1 MQHEQQAGKGGLMAK
16 KPAARDTEQYI
27 HTSTRRLNLPTE
39 QTATTMSDD
48 DRRPVQH
55 VPDTRAVDD
64 DPVLAWNRRP
74 PPPQSA
80 EGGGHEGHAAHPLY
94 IREKV
99 HPAAFVKLL
108 QGKGDQP
115 SLFADFNGLP
125 SADAAYEWYQHAAN
139 WSNRLIH
146 GESVRVM
153 ASLLARENMAGKV
166 QLIYFDPPYGMGYKS
181 NFQVSVNSRETPEK
195 AEGRPHDTRTIRA
208 FRDTYER
215 GIHSYLDLTLEKL
228 ILMRELLTDSGS
240 LFMQI
245 GDENVHRAAVL
256 LDEVFGAENRL
267 ATIPYATTGGSS
279 SKTLPSVA
287 DYLLWYA
294 KDKET
299 VRYHQLYER
308 LSRAEKVEHMSWHAM
323 VELNDGTTR
332 TLTDEECR
340 NPDDVLPA
348 GSRIFRRR
356 SLDSQGTSKT
366 GRSEPY
372 IWNGISYP
380 CPTGRQW
387 SVSME
392 GLDRLAE
399 NDRLIAVDEEAT
411 LCWKRYEDEVPGRR
425 INNIWQSQ
433 KQAKDKRYVV
443 QTADSVIERCIL
455 MATDPGDLV
464 FDPTCG
470 SATTALAAERWG
482 RRWITC
488 DTSPV
493 AVSIARQRLATAVFP
508 YWTLADSADGAR
520 QEAELSGQPPVD
532 PPEGGW
538 GNDPA
543 AGFVYERVPQVS
555 ASVLAYD
562 LDPDPIMLVDQPR
575 RKRAVTR
582 VTSPMTVESEQ
593 PWATVIP
600 LEGSDD
606 ESVVAHDDFLEAV
619 QAALLNHTVKGGRD
633 SADITIRALEP
644 WPGDSSGHLLAF
656 KAVYT
661 VDSGAAEHT
670 AAVMVAAEDVT
681 VPAEMIREAARE
693 ITDSAERADLL
704 LTVAYAYAADAPA
717 KVGRIQV
724 ARAQM
729 NRDLMIRDLSDETGH
744 EAFVII
750 GEPDV
755 EISQLPDGRITVEVK
770 GYDTFDPAT
779 GNAAAGGPDDVACWM
794 IDTDHDGESFFARR
808 IHFPGAQ
815 NDRQIKKLLKELGKG
830 ADDAELQA
838 LTAMRSAPF
847 NPPEQAR
854 IAVKI
859 ITSTGMEMTTIRPTT

>member
-1 MQHEQQAGKGGLMAK
+1 M
-16 KPAARDTEQYI
+16 
-27 HTSTRRLNLPTE
+27 
-39 QTATTMSDD
+39 
-48 DRRPVQH
+48 
-55 VPDTRAVDD
+55 
-64 DPVLAWNRRP
+64 
-74 PPPQSA
+74 
-80 EGGGHEGHAAHPLY
+80 
-94 IREKV
+94 

-108 QGKGDQP
+108 QGGGEQP

-146 GESVRVM
+146 GESARVM
-153 ASLLARENMAGKV
+153 ASLLAREHMAGKV
-166 QLIYFDPPYGMGYKS
+166 QMIYFDPPYGMGYKS

-195 AEGRPHDTRTIRA
+195 AEGRPLDTRTIRA

-228 ILMRELLTDSGS
+228 TLMRELLADTGS

-245 GDENVHRAAVL
+245 GDENVHRAAIL
-256 LDEVFGAENRL
+256 LDEVFGAENRV
-267 ATIPYATTGGSS
+267 ATIPFATTGGSS

-299 VRYHQLYER
+299 VRYHQLYEP
-308 LSRAEKVEHMSWHAM
+308 LSRAEQINHMSSYAMLELANGSIRGLTAEERRDPDWH
-323 VELNDGTTR
+323 
-332 TLTDEECR
+332 
-340 NPDDVLPA
+340 LPKN
-348 GSRIFRRR
+348 SRLFRRVG
-356 SLDSQGTSKT
+356 LTSQGVSTT

-372 IWNGISYP
+372 VWDGKEHPCDPARHWAISH
-380 CPTGRQW
+380 
-387 SVSME
+387 E
-392 GLDRLAE
+392 GLDRLG
-399 NDRLIAVDEEAT
+399 RLGRLAAVEGGS
-411 LCWKRYEDEVPGRR
+411 LGWKRYEDEVPGRR
-425 INNIWQSQ
+425 INNIWHRQMS
-433 KQAKDKRYVV
+433 ASDKRYVV
-443 QTADSVIERCIL
+443 QTADSVIERCML

-470 SATTALAAERWG
+470 SAATAAVAEKWG

-520 QEAELSGQPPVD
+520 QEAELSGQPPAD

-538 GNDPA
+538 GEDPA
-543 AGFVYERVPQVS
+543 AGFVYERVPKVS

-582 VTSPMTVESEQ
+582 VASPLTVESEQ

-619 QAALLNHTVKGGRD
+619 QAALLNHTVRGGRD
-633 SADITIRALEP
+633 SADITVQALAP
-644 WPGDSSGHLLAF
+644 WPGSSGLLAWR
-656 KAVYT
+656 AVYT
-661 VDSGAAEHT
+661 VDSGAAEHV

-704 LTVAYAYAADAPA
+704 LVVAYAYAADAPA

-729 NRDLMIRDLSDETGH
+729 NRDLMIRELSDETGH

-755 EISQLPDGRITVEVK
+755 EISSKPDGRITVQVK

-779 GNAAAGGPDDVACWM
+779 GNAAAGGPGDVACWM

-808 IHFPGAQ
+808 IHFPGADS
-815 NDRQIKKLLKELGKG
+815 DRQIKKLLKELGRS
-830 ADDAELQA
+830 ADTAELQA

-847 NPPEQAR
+847 DPPERAR

-859 ITSTGMEMTTIRPTT
+859 ITATGMEMTTVRPITP